1 MSGLRDSKEGNNR
14 NFAIDSVT
22 VEFEG
27 SGDGADGLADP
38 TGIDTWAYGFDDP
51 GGLVAI
57 FGWRYGCFEI
67 LSVAE
72 HDLRAVQSKSFHAE
86 QDLTWPGLRQWEFV
100 KLKDFGGSGLVEAND
115 LYGIRHA

>member
-1 MSGLRDSKEGNNR
+1 V
-14 NFAIDSVT
+14 I

-27 SGDGADGLADP
+27 SGNRADGLADP
-38 TGIDTWAYGFDDP
+38 TGINTWAYGFDDA

-72 HDLRAVQSKSFHAE
+72 HDLSAIQPKSFHPE
-86 QDLTWPGLRQWEFV
+86 PDLTRAGLKQWEFI
-100 KLKDFGGSGLVEAND
+100 KLKDLGGPDLVEAND
-115 LYGIRHA
+115 LYGIRHAYPSNENPVA